1 MDIEK
6 QVPPG
11 ELGRGDLGGEEWY
24 HNEYRTNINQKICSY
39 DAAEQKTSEKG
50 GEEVSK
56 QKVKDIE
63 IADRIVEC
71 REKCKYTQQDMEER
85 TGLSVNTISSAEN
98 CGDFKVSTLLLMV
111 NAFREK
117 LGDEIEGEKSVRTYY
132 MGRMKKKRREQSK
145 KRPIWNVLRNF
156 LLNCRTSCW
165 LWLKR

>member
-1 MDIEK
+1 M
-6 QVPPG
+6 
-11 ELGRGDLGGEEWY
+11 
-24 HNEYRTNINQKICSY
+24 
-39 DAAEQKTSEKG
+39 
-50 GEEVSK
+50 SK
-56 QKVKDIE
+56 QKVKDTE

-71 REKCKYTQQDMEER
+71 REKCKYTQQDMEDR

-117 LGDEIEGEKSVRTYY
+117 LGDEIEGEKIGAYIYY

-165 LWLKR
+165 LW